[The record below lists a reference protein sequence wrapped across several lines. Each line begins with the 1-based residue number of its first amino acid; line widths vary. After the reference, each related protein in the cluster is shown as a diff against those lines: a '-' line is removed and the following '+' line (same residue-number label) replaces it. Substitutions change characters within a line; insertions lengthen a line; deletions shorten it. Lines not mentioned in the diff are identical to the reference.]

1 MLINWKG
8 GHTLQLLTTAYHDK
22 STYIFTNWFNVLYL
36 LSAQIKHPTLHN
48 SHLDK
53 INLESLVLVLH
64 SHTQFTTFHKVRPP
78 FVGASIRSAHA
89 SIDGNE
95 QSNTLA
101 KQGRKLYHSNARASY
116 EYVHPTQYYLQKRL
130 VALNARIPY
139 KGPIKH
145 LENIL
150 KYDNRQPSN
159 HNKPNTPTTQ
169 MVWKHGYW
177 LSISKWLLENLC
189 YPKQAKNM
197 PHQICTINI
206 WATLE
211 KNLFCK

>member
-78 FVGASIRSAHA
+78 FAGASIRSAHA

-101 KQGRKLYHSNARASY
+101 KQGRKLDHSNARASY
-116 EYVHPTQYYLQKRL
+116 EYVHPTQYYLQKDWW
-130 VALNARIPY
+130 
-139 KGPIKH
+139 H
-145 LENIL
+145 LMQESHTKDPSNIL
-150 KYDNRQPSN
+150 KTSLNMTIDNLATITNQTHRL
-159 HNKPNTPTTQ
+159 HKWFKNTD
-169 MVWKHGYW
+169 
-177 LSISKWLLENLC
+177 ID
-189 YPKQAKNM
+189 
-197 PHQICTINI
+197 
-206 WATLE
+206 
-211 KNLFCK
+211 